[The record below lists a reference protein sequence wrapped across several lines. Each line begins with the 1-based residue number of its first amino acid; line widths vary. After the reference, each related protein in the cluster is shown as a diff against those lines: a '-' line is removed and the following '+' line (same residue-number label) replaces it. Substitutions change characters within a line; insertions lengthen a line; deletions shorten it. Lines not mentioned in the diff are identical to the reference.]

1 MSTDVKEVYMDLAL
15 SDNTPSTRGRR
26 RTVGGGRRKTKKQE
40 GGGGSDVSVIK
51 AEPSPAPPSSGELA
65 PVSQSPVI
73 LGSPNTAVPQIIGP
87 ASVQTGGSA
96 VGKAKVVIAPPK
108 KKTAKVVFVPK
119 AKGSGSQRVKDL
131 KKTFKAKRFRV
142 VIDNTAKTLKAR
154 KQTLGRVDGMTD
166 EQVRVAAVS
175 AKLVGAERAKKTPVG
190 LQRQMLKDYQ
200 TMRGAML

>member
-1 MSTDVKEVYMDLAL
+1 MKEVYMDLAL
-15 SDNTPSTRGRR
+15 SPDMSATRGRR

-40 GGGGSDVSVIK
+40 GGAEVGTGDVSVIK
-51 AEPSPAPPSSGELA
+51 AEPSPAPPSTGELA
-65 PVSQSPVI
+65 PVSQLPVI
-73 LGSPNTAVPQIIGP
+73 LGSPNTAVPQIFSP
-87 ASVQTGGSA
+87 SQSGGA
-96 VGKAKVVIAPPK
+96 TIGKAKVVIAPPK

-119 AKGSGSQRVKDL
+119 AKGSGALRVKDL